1 MVAPIPWLGEICALT
16 SGLAW
21 SLSLILFRRSEGVS
35 AVGLNLFKNVVATTL
50 MGLTL
55 LAIGGGLSETRAPE
69 HWWALILSGLLGI
82 TVADYMFF
90 RALRLL
96 GPTRLA
102 VVECTYSPAVIIM
115 AALVLDEPVP
125 PTLALGG
132 LLVMVGMY
140 VVSTG
145 SASLEEPPAESSA
158 AEAQPA
164 SPWLGAAL
172 GATSLLIM
180 ALAIVI
186 ARPAF
191 RADPDTLLVEVSFV
205 RLAAGTLGQ
214 LAFVLPSARL
224 RPELAI
230 LQPGPRWRLLLPAAF
245 LGNWVSALLWL
256 GGFFYAPAGTAA
268 VLNQT
273 TTVFTLIL
281 ARAFLAEPLTP
292 RRVAGVALGVAGA
305 LVVLV

>member
-1 MVAPIPWLGEICALT
+1 MAAPIPWIGEICALA

-55 LAIGGGLSETRAPE
+55 IALGGGLSMTRSAE
-69 HWWALILSGLLGI
+69 HWGALVLSGLLGI

-102 VVECTYSPAVIIM
+102 VVECTYSPAVIVM

-132 LLVMVGMY
+132 LLVMTGMY

-145 SASLEEPPAESSA
+145 GALR
-158 AEAQPA
+158 AEAADDNAPA
-164 SPWLGAAL
+164 TSPWLGAAL

-191 RADPDTLLVEVSFV
+191 RADPDTRLVEVSFV

-230 LQPGPRWRLLLPAAF
+230 LRPGPRWRLLLPAAF
-245 LGNWVSALLWL
+245 LGSWVSALLWL

-292 RRVAGVALGVAGA
+292 RRIAGVALGVSGA
-305 LVVLV
+305 LVVLL

>member
-1 MVAPIPWLGEICALT
+1 MVAPIPWIGEICALT

-21 SLSLILFRRSEGVS
+21 SLSLVLFRRSEGVS
-35 AVGLNLFKNVVATTL
+35 AVGLNLFKNVVATSL

-55 LAIGGGLSETRAPE
+55 LAIGGGLSETRTPE

-102 VVECTYSPAVIIM
+102 VVECTYSPAVIVM

-132 LLVMVGMY
+132 LLVMTGMY
-140 VVSTG
+140 IVSTG
-145 SASLEEPPAESSA
+145 SAANAARPDDDAPTESP
-158 AEAQPA
+158 E

-180 ALAIVI
+180 AFAIVI

-191 RADPDTLLVEVSFV
+191 RADPNTLLVEVSFV

-230 LQPGPRWRLLLPAAF
+230 LRPGPRWRLLLPAAF
-245 LGNWVSALLWL
+245 LGSWVSALLWL

>member
-1 MVAPIPWLGEICALT
+1 MAAPIPWIGEICALT

-21 SLSLILFRRSEGVS
+21 SLSLVLFRRSEGVS

-55 LAIGGGLSETRAPE
+55 LVVGGGLSTTRSAE
-69 HWWALILSGLLGI
+69 HWGALVLSGLLGI

-102 VVECTYSPAVIIM
+102 VVECTYSPAVIVM
-115 AALVLDEPVP
+115 AALVLGEPVP

-132 LLVMVGMY
+132 LLVMTGMY
-140 VVSTG
+140 IVSTG
-145 SASLEEPPAESSA
+145 SASSPPAETTGEPA
-158 AEAQPA
+158 PA

-214 LAFVLPSARL
+214 LAFVLPSPRL

-230 LQPGPRWRLLLPAAF
+230 LRPGPRWRLLLPAAF
-245 LGNWVSALLWL
+245 LGSWVSALLWL

-292 RRVAGVALGVAGA
+292 RRVAGVALGVSGA

>member
-145 SASLEEPPAESSA
+145 SAS
-158 AEAQPA
+158 
-164 SPWLGAAL
+164 PWLGAAL

-245 LGNWVSALLWL
+245 LGSWVSALLWL